1 MRNAPWAAV
10 PFLAGFPLAPIVMM
24 CVTEG
29 GWWTFAPVLV
39 VFVGVPILDVIGGM
53 AESARVS
60 PDVDVNPWF
69 KAVTWAW
76 VPVQLGLVA
85 WIIAMTTRGGL
96 EPYEQVGAALSMG
109 VTAGAI
115 GITFAHELVHRS
127 RPFERALGE
136 ILLASVSYTH
146 FAIEHVHGH
155 HRQVGTPHDPATA
168 RLGESFYRFL
178 PRTLVGSVC
187 SAWRLEVERLA
198 RRGRGAFSPGNRML
212 RYALTQAVIYGVV
225 WRVYGAAGVAIFA
238 GQAVV
243 AFSLLEVI
251 NYIEHYGLARRQLA
265 SGKYER
271 VLPQHSWN
279 SAHRVSNIYL
289 FNLARHS
296 DHHYLA
302 SREYDRLRH
311 YDDVPQL
318 PTGYVGM
325 VLLALFPPLW
335 FHVMD
340 QRLDAW
346 QALACTAA
354 PARGCAH
361 DFEDDGKHPL
371 PVRNRFVGGRLGL
384 FG

>member
-1 MRNAPWAAV
+1 MIRLASYFLVFMLPVLLVLGVEFGGPWTAV
-10 PFLAGFPLAPIVMM
+10 PLLFMFGLIPLLDAVLEQDQRNHPEGAVRGWFDVPLLLWIPAQLAMTLYVLWRLSERASELSGLELA
-24 CVTEG
+24 
-29 GWWTFAPVLV
+29 A
-39 VFVGVPILDVIGGM
+39 
-53 AESARVS
+53 
-60 PDVDVNPWF
+60 
-69 KAVTWAW
+69 
-76 VPVQLGLVA
+76 LVA
-85 WIIAMTTRGGL
+85 SLGVINGAGGIN
-96 EPYEQVGAALSMG
+96 V
-109 VTAGAI
+109 
-115 GITFAHELVHRS
+115 AHELMHRKHWLY
-127 RPFERALGE
+127 RAGAE
-136 ILLASVSYTH
+136 ILMTSVSYTH
-146 FAIEHVHGH
+146 FCIEHVLGH
-155 HRQVGTPHDPATA
+155 HRTVATPDDPATS
-168 RLGESFYRFL
+168 RRGESVYRFYG
-178 PRTLVGSVC
+178 RTLLGGLRSAAMLERERCAKKQIRWSSLRDRRTRYVVLLMATYVGIGWVFGP
-187 SAWRLEVERLA
+187 LGLA
-198 RRGRGAFSPGNRML
+198 LFVAQG
-212 RYALTQAVIYGVV
+212 VI
-225 WRVYGAAGVAIFA
+225 
-238 GQAVV
+238 

-251 NYIEHYGLARRQLA
+251 NYIEHYGLSRRQLA

-271 VLPQHSWN
+271 VRPQHSWN

>member
-168 RLGESFYRFL
+168 RLGQSFYRFL

-251 NYIEHYGLARRQLA
+251 NYIEHYGLMRKEIAP
-265 SGKYER
+265 GIYER
-271 VLPQHSWN
+271 IQPQHSWD
-279 SAHRVSNIYL
+279 SSYRLSNWMLI
-289 FNLARHS
+289 NLARHS
-296 DHHYLA
+296 DHHCVAAKRYQSLELA
-302 SREYDRLRH
+302 PQA
-311 YDDVPQL
+311 PQL
-318 PTGYVGM
+318 PAGYGAM
-325 VLLALFPPLW
+325 FLLALCPPLW
-335 FHVMD
+335 FRVMD
-340 QRLDAW
+340 PRVSAAAQPTLRAS
-346 QALACTAA
+346 TA
-354 PARGCAH
+354 R
-361 DFEDDGKHPL
+361 
-371 PVRNRFVGGRLGL
+371 
-384 FG
+384 